1 MSKLIVNNIDSRST
15 STEFKDIITA
25 NHKKQWLDTYGVIKA
40 FKNTIDENI
49 INFYVINLVDYNKQE
64 VKSFL
69 ILDSLCKNLY
79 KSGHTSSI
87 YQTPVVIHLN

>member
-40 FKNTIDENI
+40 FKNTIDENVTI
-49 INFYVINLVDYNKQE
+49 PSGTNGVSAGVITI
-64 VKSFL
+64 S
-69 ILDSLCKNLY
+69 
-79 KSGHTSSI
+79 SGNTVTVQGEWRI
-87 YQTPVVIHLN
+87 V